1 MTDPKTPKSPASD
14 APSWVDEV
22 LTPKSAAEPQP
33 QRQPQAP
40 PPPPRPVADDPAR
53 DLRLPGDPP
62 RPAPPVVELPRG
74 EARADTWEGTD
85 WVARAT
91 AGSARTPQMP
101 TGTPVPPPPTDV
113 WNAPAPPHSSAGRPL
128 GSVPVPSAPVSAP
141 FFSGDVAQKKLIAGL
156 LGILLGSLGIHKFY
170 LGMNNAG
177 LIMLGLNLGVWVVAW
192 ILTLLTI
199 GFGGIIL
206 LPLAALIS
214 GAVGLVGLIEGILY
228 LTKSDADF
236 QRDYVIGKRQWF

>member
-1 MTDPKTPKSPASD
+1 MPTGSPAS
-14 APSWVDEV
+14 S
-22 LTPKSAAEPQP
+22 
-33 QRQPQAP
+33 
-40 PPPPRPVADDPAR
+40 PA
-53 DLRLPGDPP
+53 
-62 RPAPPVVELPRG
+62 
-74 EARADTWEGTD
+74 
-85 WVARAT
+85 
-91 AGSARTPQMP
+91 SS
-101 TGTPVPPPPTDV
+101 PVPPPPQTDT
-113 WNAPAPPHSSAGRPL
+113 WGNSAAPSSGGGQPLSRPPSPAPFL
-128 GSVPVPSAPVSAP
+128 
-141 FFSGDVAQKKLIAGL
+141 SGDLAQKKLIAGL